1 MRILLKNGAV
11 VNVFTGEI
19 EKTNILIEDKVIAG
33 VGTEYCEADADKTED
48 LAGKFVC
55 PGFIDGHI
63 HIESTMLLPGELAKV
78 CVPHG
83 TTSIVSDPHEIANVC
98 GTAGI
103 EYMLETS
110 EEIPMTVYLMLPSCV
125 PATSFDESGA
135 VLSAKD
141 LKPFYNEVKVLGLAE
156 MMNYPGVICGDGVVL
171 EKINDAKEFNLI
183 VNGHAPLLTGKSLD
197 RYIAAGINDDHECSG
212 FEEAAERIRKG
223 QWVMIRQGTAA
234 RNLDA
239 LLPLFEEPYAHR
251 CVLVTDDKHPSDLLE
266 SGHIDSIIRRA
277 VKCGKS
283 VVTGIR
289 MATIQAA
296 QCMGI
301 RNLGAIAPGYI
312 ADILVLDDLDTVRVR
327 DVYKN
332 GEKVVENGIVCPFP
346 EPEVR
351 ADLIKA
357 VKNSFFMDELSAKN
371 FYIEPKTPRCR
382 VIKGI
387 DDQLITDE
395 WITEINWEKN
405 GGIDIDRD
413 ILKIAVAERHMHTG
427 HIGLGFI
434 SGIGLKEGAIASS
447 VSHDSHNLVIVGTN
461 DLDMATAANRI
472 RELGGGCVVVR
483 DGKVMAEMPLP
494 VAGLM
499 SEGSAETVAKENAR
513 VRKAVYKLGANKG
526 LEPFMTMAFM
536 SLSVIPS
543 LKITTKGLVDV
554 NSQKLVSL
562 YVE

>member
-11 VNVFTGEI
+11 INVFTGEI
-19 EKTNILIEDKVIAG
+19 EKTNILLDDKMIAG
-33 VGTEYCEADADKTED
+33 VGNDYCEDDADKTED
-48 LAGKFVC
+48 LSGKFVC

-83 TTSIVSDPHEIANVC
+83 TTSIVADPHEIANVC

-103 EYMLETS
+103 EYMLEAS
-110 EEIPMTVYLMLPSCV
+110 EKIPMTVYLMLPSCV

-135 VLSAKD
+135 VLGAKD
-141 LKPFYNEVKVLGLAE
+141 LMPFYHEDRVLGLAE
-156 MMNYPGVICGDGVVL
+156 MMNYPGVIYGDREVMD
-171 EKINDAKEFNLI
+171 KINDAKRLGLK
-183 VNGHAPLLTGKSLD
+183 VNGHAPLLTGKALD
-197 RYIAAGINDDHECSG
+197 KYISAGINDDHECSG

-239 LLPLFEEPYAHR
+239 LLPLFEEPYAQR
-251 CVLVTDDKHPSDLLE
+251 CVLVTDDKHPSDLLG
-266 SGHIDSIIRRA
+266 SGHIDSIIRQA
-277 VKCGKS
+277 VSCGKS
-283 VVTGIR
+283 AVTGIR

-301 RNLGAIAPGYI
+301 QNLGAIAPGYI
-312 ADILVLDDLDTVRVR
+312 ADLLVLDDLDSVKVR
-327 DVYKN
+327 DVYKD
-332 GEKVVENGIVCPFP
+332 GKKVVENGIFLSSFKP
-346 EPEVR
+346 EIR
-351 ADLIKA
+351 ADLVKA
-357 VKNSFFMDELSAKN
+357 VKNSFYMKELSADD
-371 FYIEPKTPRCR
+371 FYIEPKTPCCR
-382 VIKGI
+382 VIKSI
-387 DDQLITDE
+387 ADQLITEE
-395 WITEINWEKN
+395 WITEINWHKN
-405 GGIDIDRD
+405 NGIDIDRD

-434 SGIGLKEGAIASS
+434 NGIGLKEGAIASS
-447 VSHDSHNLVIVGTN
+447 VSHDSHNLVVIGTN
-461 DLDMATAANRI
+461 DFDMAAAANRI
-472 RELGGGCVVVR
+472 RELGGGCAVVKAGRVL
-483 DGKVMAEMPLP
+483 AEMPLP

-499 SEGSAETVAKENAR
+499 SEGSAEVVANENEK
-513 VRKAVYKLGANKG
+513 VRKAVYKLGAHKG

-536 SLSVIPS
+536 SLSVIPN
-543 LKITTKGLVDV
+543 LKITTGGLVDV